1 MKFRLSE
8 NGDLN
13 YCFIYLFSIEL
24 KPLNLGYPGWHATTT
39 ELWET
44 QVKLYKNVIL
54 YNVRLIQVYTFLN
67 FL

>member
-24 KPLNLGYPGWHATTT
+24 KALNLRYPGWHDTTT
-39 ELWET
+39 DLWET
-44 QVKLYKNVIL
+44 QVKL
-54 YNVRLIQVYTFLN
+54 
-67 FL
+67 